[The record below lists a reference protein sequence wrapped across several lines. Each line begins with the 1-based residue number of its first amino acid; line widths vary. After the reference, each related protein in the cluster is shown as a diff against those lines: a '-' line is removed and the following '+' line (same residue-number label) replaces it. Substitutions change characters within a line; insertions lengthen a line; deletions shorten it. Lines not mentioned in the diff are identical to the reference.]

1 MASSQILQAFARL
14 FIPTAIEFAS
24 IIAAKRQP
32 DSLNQQ
38 TPQVASQSGQC
49 DNKATTNVWDGEG
62 MSNKAVFEGLVF
74 DEQGRAL
81 EVTTVGGE
89 AQYVIDDLG
98 FRRHID
104 AAVIDRQ
111 VISLIQE
118 QVIANKDIVEE
129 SIMRMTGQDDLFTKA
144 SLDVSIKNMAQL
156 LERGIPDDA
165 RMWLGMMGLR
175 IVVNL
180 HGEVINLNW
189 PGVASDDEGND

>member
-1 MASSQILQAFARL
+1 MSS
-14 FIPTAIEFAS
+14 
-24 IIAAKRQP
+24 
-32 DSLNQQ
+32 
-38 TPQVASQSGQC
+38 
-49 DNKATTNVWDGEG
+49 
-62 MSNKAVFEGLVF
+62 KAVFEGLVF
-74 DEQGRAL
+74 DEAVRPL
-81 EVTTVGGE
+81 EVTAVGGE
-89 AQYVIDDLG
+89 AQYVIDDQG

-180 HGEVINLNW
+180 HGEVVSLRW
-189 PGVASDDEGND
+189 PGMTNGSDDE